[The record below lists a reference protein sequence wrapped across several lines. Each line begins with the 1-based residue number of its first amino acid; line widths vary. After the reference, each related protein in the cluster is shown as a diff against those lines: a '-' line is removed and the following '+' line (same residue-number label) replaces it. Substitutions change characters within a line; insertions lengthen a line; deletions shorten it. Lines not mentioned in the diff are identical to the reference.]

1 VSEAAFKRVLL
12 KLSGES
18 LMGSLPYGTDPDRV
32 ERLSRQVHEVGGLG
46 VEIALVVGAGNIYR
60 GLAGAAAGM
69 DRATAD
75 YMGMLATVLNALTI
89 QDALEKLGSDTRVL
103 SAIEVMEVAEPY
115 IRRRAI
121 RHLEKGRVVIFA
133 AGTGN
138 PFFTTDTAAALRALE
153 IHAEAILMAKHGID
167 GVYDADPAEVP
178 TARFLAELSHREAIE
193 RGLRVMDSTALSLCM
208 DNALPIYIF
217 NTDDEANIA
226 RVVRGNRVGTIV
238 HSGKGHPARDPAAA
252 EAKPAMGSRSVPIG

>member
-18 LMGSLPYGTDPDRV
+18 LMGSLEYGTDPERV
-32 ERLSRQVHEVGGLG
+32 EVISRQVHGVAQMG
-46 VEIALVVGAGNIYR
+46 VEVALVVGAGNIYR

-75 YMGMLATVLNALTI
+75 YMGMLATVLNALTV
-89 QDALEKLGSDTRVL
+89 QDALEKAGSNTRVL

-153 IHAEAILMAKHGID
+153 IHAEAILMAKHGVE
-167 GVYDADPAEVP
+167 GVYDADPAVEP
-178 TARFLAELSHREAIE
+178 NARFIPELSHREAIE

-208 DNALPIYIF
+208 DNDLPIYVF
-217 NTDDEANIA
+217 STDDEANIG
-226 RVVRGNRVGTIV
+226 RVVRGERVGTLV
-238 HSGKGHPARDPAAA
+238 HAGAQPA
-252 EAKPAMGSRSVPIG
+252 KVG